1 MHENNL
7 LGLKQVKTK
16 ELEKVVETFYAVIEN
31 NDIRKFS
38 DIRKMKMEDI
48 IKTINDLS
56 DVSSDTK
63 RYFMESVK
71 TFMLPR
77 KK

>member
-31 NDIRKFS
+31 NDIGNLVRF
-38 DIRKMKMEDI
+38 
-48 IKTINDLS
+48 
-56 DVSSDTK
+56 
-63 RYFMESVK
+63 
-71 TFMLPR
+71 
-77 KK
+77 